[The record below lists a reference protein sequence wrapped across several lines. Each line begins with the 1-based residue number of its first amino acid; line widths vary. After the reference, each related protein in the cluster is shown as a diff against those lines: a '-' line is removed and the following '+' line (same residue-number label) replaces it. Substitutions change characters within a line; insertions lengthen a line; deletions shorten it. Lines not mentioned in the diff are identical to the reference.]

1 MFNGAL
7 HSFILSQN
15 QRVITF
21 TRHSVIDVVTTV
33 PVFLFSV
40 FKLLGS
46 MSVSCAIINFK
57 INAIIQMFTV
67 KRRKNNN
74 KKKKKYGLM
83 KLTTSQ
89 YLRLLC

>member
-1 MFNGAL
+1 M
-7 HSFILSQN
+7 
-15 QRVITF
+15 VTF

-46 MSVSCAIINFK
+46 MSVGCAMINFK

-67 KRRKNNN
+67 KRRKN
-74 KKKKKYGLM
+74 KKKKYGLM
-83 KLTTSQ
+83 KLTTCQ